1 MNAIE
6 VSMVILIIYLVIVW
20 ILSILASRYS
30 KYLINKY
37 RSMRTIVGGKLK
49 DNYNDDEKSMVKY
62 LKLTN
67 TF

>member
-6 VSMVILIIYLVIVW
+6 VSMVILIIYLVVVW

-37 RSMRTIVGGKLK
+37 RSMGTIVGGKLK